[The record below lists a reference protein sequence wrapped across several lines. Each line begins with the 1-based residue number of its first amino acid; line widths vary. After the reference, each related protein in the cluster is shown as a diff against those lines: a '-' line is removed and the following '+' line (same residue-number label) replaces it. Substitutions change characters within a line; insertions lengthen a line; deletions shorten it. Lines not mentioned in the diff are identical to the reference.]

1 MAKEALLQIKDAE
14 DEVKKML
21 SSAQQK
27 NQEKINNAEI
37 EGKNIYDSLVQQ
49 GKEEANSV
57 MEAAENKGNEEA
69 APIIEKGM
77 AEVEA
82 LRNVDKQKF
91 DNVVKLV
98 IERIVNNNGN
108 C

>member
-1 MAKEALLQIKDAE
+1 
-14 DEVKKML
+14 
-21 SSAQQK
+21 
-27 NQEKINNAEI
+27 
-37 EGKNIYDSLVQQ
+37 
-49 GKEEANSV
+49 
-57 MEAAENKGNEEA
+57 MEAAEKKGNEEA

-77 AEVEA
+77 AEVED